1 MIFLLLL
8 EENSIAIVTNCC
20 AQYRFLVLY
29 INEKNKHVGYICWCS
44 FSILKTMIHIL
55 VGFKGDNLIYLIDK
69 IQDNFVTIKE
79 KKITH
84 TSKKMK

>member
-1 MIFLLLL
+1 MK
-8 EENSIAIVTNCC
+8 
-20 AQYRFLVLY
+20 R
-29 INEKNKHVGYICWCS
+29 INMLDTFVG
-44 FSILKTMIHIL
+44 SILKTMIHIL

-69 IQDNFVTIKE
+69 IQDKFITTKE